1 MMLVNMR
8 EGGFISAHDYEV
20 SSRIAT
26 ILCGGELERGSLVD
40 EQWLLDR
47 EREHFVALGQMPKT
61 QERIAHMLTTGK
73 PLRN

>member
-1 MMLVNMR
+1 MR

-20 SSRIAT
+20 ASRIAT
-26 ILCGGELERGSLVD
+26 ALCGGDVERGSTVD

-47 EREHFVALGQMPKT
+47 EREHFIALGQMPKT
-61 QERIAHMLTTGK
+61 QERIMHTLTTGK